1 MPQDERGIKPR
12 KREKNDSMPAR
23 SKAAGE
29 LCRWIK
35 VMINLWDF
43 AILSFTSIFV
53 IVDPVGLIPAFLAM
67 THENTPR
74 ERVHMARLA
83 SLITFTI
90 LILSFF
96 FGQKLLSAFGITLPA
111 FEIAGG
117 IVLLL
122 VGLDMLQARRTA
134 LKETQE
140 EKAEGITKHDVAIT
154 PMAIPMLAGPGA
166 ITAVILLTN
175 KAATAVHFMVLA
187 GNIFL
192 VSLLTFLIL
201 GFAAVS
207 SRVLGVIALKI
218 TGRLMGLL
226 LSAIAVQFILN
237 GIAATGLFS

>member
-1 MPQDERGIKPR
+1 
-12 KREKNDSMPAR
+12 
-23 SKAAGE
+23 
-29 LCRWIK
+29 
-35 VMINLWDF
+35 MINLPDF
-43 AILSFTSIFV
+43 AILSFTSLFV

-67 THENTPR
+67 TQQNTGQ

-83 SLITFTI
+83 SLITFAI
-90 LILSFF
+90 LILSFL
-96 FGQKLLSAFGITLPA
+96 FGRRLLTAFGITLPA

-175 KAATAVHFMVLA
+175 KAETFAHRVVLA
-187 GNIFL
+187 SNIVL
-192 VSLLTFLIL
+192 VSALTFMIL
-201 GFAAVS
+201 VFVATRS
-207 SRVLGVIALKI
+207 KILSVIALKI
-218 TGRLMGLL
+218 MGRLMGLVL
-226 LSAIAVQFILN
+226 TAIAVQFILN
-237 GIAATGLFS
+237 GVLAARLFS